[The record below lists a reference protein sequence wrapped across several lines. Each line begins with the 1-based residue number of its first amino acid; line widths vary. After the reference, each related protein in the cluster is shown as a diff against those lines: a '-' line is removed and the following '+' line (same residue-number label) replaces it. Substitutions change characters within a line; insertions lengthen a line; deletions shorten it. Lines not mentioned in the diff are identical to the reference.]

1 MQHADIRTYHPITT
15 TMTDTDTT
23 KLKEHDGLSREGS
36 KSDVTS
42 IPKSPFV
49 TTTDV
54 INQLNK
60 QLSNLSSEY
69 DDDNG
74 NNNGNS
80 GDSSTLFQKEPRFEL
95 QKRLPDGSAIPAT
108 QDDTAAADF
117 KTKLEQ
123 SAQYVSQLESSKDRR
138 YWAEQQRQT
147 GNVFFQSGDY
157 KGALDIY
164 LTCLVVKENSL
175 DFVRDTFLPILNNLA
190 QCTLQLGMHKKTIV
204 FCEMALDEVEKVEE
218 VERVG
223 KLAKDTAKKLDDNHE
238 EEKTE
243 ESKSVTTKKAK
254 NPPVDCIALCKI
266 YFKLAKAL
274 RLTGNY
280 EEARKSLDSSLGCMI
295 EKEKELS
302 ISSPTTSNDNNGDDN
317 DDDDDDD
324 DGDHN
329 DNKISILPYQ
339 KAIQKEY
346 RYLDIAEKEARKNR
360 AKQKRAMQSVLSPS
374 TSSSS
379 NHRDDNKKISPS
391 LYENQSNPRE
401 YSKLRARNKG
411 TPSSSST
418 FNGKDDSKS
427 NTTSDLENIS
437 YSQYYWSMVA
447 RVANYLLTILGDD
460 DTANAD
466 EIRQNDQSGTKSRT
480 TSYDKEIKREN
491 KKALKEF

>member
-1 MQHADIRTYHPITT
+1 
-15 TMTDTDTT
+15 MTDTDTIESE
-23 KLKEHDGLSREGS
+23 EHNVLSIEGLT
-36 KSDVTS
+36 SDVKS
-42 IPKSPFV
+42 VPKSPFV

-69 DDDNG
+69 DDDG
-74 NNNGNS
+74 NNGN
-80 GDSSTLFQKEPRFEL
+80 GGGSSTLFQKEPRFEL

-123 SAQYVSQLESSKDRR
+123 SAKFVSQLESSEDRR

-147 GNVFFQSGDY
+147 GNKFFQSGDY

-218 VERVG
+218 VERVEQ
-223 KLAKDTAKKLDDNHE
+223 LAKDTAKKLNDDHE

-243 ESKSVTTKKAK
+243 ESKSVTTQKAK
-254 NPPVDCIALCKI
+254 NPQVDCIALCKI

-280 EEARKSLDSSLGCMI
+280 EEARKALDSSLGCMI
-295 EKEKELS
+295 EKEKEFP
-302 ISSPTTSNDNNGDDN
+302 ISSSTTSNDNDDN
-317 DDDDDDD
+317 DDN

-360 AKQKRAMQSVLSPS
+360 AKQKRAMQSVLSSS

-401 YSKLRARNKG
+401 FSKLRARIKG
-411 TPSSSST
+411 TSSSST
-418 FNGKDDSKS
+418 FNGKDDSNS
-427 NTTSDLENIS
+427 NTYVSDLENIS

-447 RVANYLLTILGDD
+447 RVANYLLTILGDE

-466 EIRQNDQSGTKSRT
+466 EILQNDQSGTKSRT
-480 TSYDKEIKREN
+480 KNNDKKIKREN
-491 KKALKEF
+491 KRL

>member
-1 MQHADIRTYHPITT
+1 
-15 TMTDTDTT
+15 MTDTDTI

-36 KSDVTS
+36 KPDVTP

-69 DDDNG
+69 DDNG
-74 NNNGNS
+74 NNNGNG

-123 SAQYVSQLESSKDRR
+123 SAKYVSQLESSKDRR

-204 FCEMALDEVEKVEE
+204 FCEMALDEVEKVEA
-218 VERVG
+218 VER
-223 KLAKDTAKKLDDNHE
+223 
-238 EEKTE
+238 
-243 ESKSVTTKKAK
+243 

-280 EEARKSLDSSLGCMI
+280 EEARRSLDSSLGCMI
-295 EKEKELS
+295 EKGKELS

-317 DDDDDDD
+317 DDDDD

-360 AKQKRAMQSVLSPS
+360 AKQKRAMQLVLSPS

-379 NHRDDNKKISPS
+379 NHRDDNKKKSPS

-401 YSKLRARNKG
+401 YSKLRARKKG
-411 TPSSSST
+411 TSSSSSSSST

-427 NTTSDLENIS
+427 NTSDLENIS

-447 RVANYLLTILGDD
+447 RVANYLLTILGDE

-466 EIRQNDQSGTKSRT
+466 ERRQNDQSGTKSRT

-491 KKALKEF
+491 KRL

>member
-1 MQHADIRTYHPITT
+1 
-15 TMTDTDTT
+15 MTDTDTI
-23 KLKEHDGLSREGS
+23 KLKENDGHSIEGS
-36 KSDVTS
+36 KSDAISV
-42 IPKSPFV
+42 PKSPFV

-69 DDDNG
+69 DDDG
-74 NNNGNS
+74 NNENGD
-80 GDSSTLFQKEPRFEL
+80 GDSSTLFHKEPRFEL

-108 QDDTAAADF
+108 QYDTAAADF

-123 SAQYVSQLESSKDRR
+123 SAKFVSQLESPEDRR

-147 GNVFFQSGDY
+147 GNAFFQSGDH

-190 QCTLQLGMHKKTIV
+190 QCTIQLGMHKKTIV

-218 VERVG
+218 VERVK
-223 KLAKDTAKKLDDNHE
+223 KLAKDTAKNLNDDHE

-243 ESKSVTTKKAK
+243 ESKSVT
-254 NPPVDCIALCKI
+254 VDRIALCKI

-280 EEARKSLDSSLGCMI
+280 EEARKALDNSLGCMI

-302 ISSPTTSNDNNGDDN
+302 ISSSTTNNENDN

-324 DGDHN
+324 HN
-329 DNKISILPYQ
+329 NDDKISLLPYQ

-346 RYLDIAEKEARKNR
+346 RYLDIAENEARKNR
-360 AKQKRAMQSVLSPS
+360 AKQKRAMQSVLSS
-374 TSSSS
+374 SASSSS
-379 NHRDDNKKISPS
+379 KHMDDNKNISPS

-401 YSKLRARNKG
+401 YSKLRARKKG
-411 TPSSSST
+411 TSSSST
-418 FNGKDDSKS
+418 FKGKDDSNS
-427 NTTSDLENIS
+427 NTYVSDLENIS

-447 RVANYLLTILGDD
+447 RVANYLLTILGDE
-460 DTANAD
+460 DTAAD
-466 EIRQNDQSGTKSRT
+466 AEEIQNNQSGIISRT
-480 TSYDKEIKREN
+480 PTSTDKKIKREN
-491 KKALKEF
+491 KRL

>member
-1 MQHADIRTYHPITT
+1 
-15 TMTDTDTT
+15 MTDTDTI
-23 KLKEHDGLSREGS
+23 KLKEHYGLSREGS
-36 KSDVTS
+36 KSDVIS

-69 DDDNG
+69 DDDG
-74 NNNGNS
+74 NNGNG

-123 SAQYVSQLESSKDRR
+123 SAKFVSQLESSKDRR

-147 GNVFFQSGDY
+147 GNAFFQCGDY

-204 FCEMALDEVEKVEE
+204 FCEMALEEVEKVEE
-218 VERVG
+218 VQRAE
-223 KLAKDTAKKLDDNHE
+223 KLAKDTAKKLNDGHE
-238 EEKTE
+238 DEKIE
-243 ESKSVTTKKAK
+243 ESKSVTTQKAK

-295 EKEKELS
+295 EKEKEFS
-302 ISSPTTSNDNNGDDN
+302 ISSSTTSSDN
-317 DDDDDDD
+317 DDNDDD

-329 DNKISILPYQ
+329 DNKILILPYQ

-346 RYLDIAEKEARKNR
+346 RYLGIAEKEARKNR
-360 AKQKRAMQSVLSPS
+360 AKQKRAMQSVLSSS

-401 YSKLRARNKG
+401 YSKLRARKKG
-411 TPSSSST
+411 TSSSST
-418 FNGKDDSKS
+418 INGKDDSNS
-427 NTTSDLENIS
+427 NTHVSDLENIS
-437 YSQYYWSMVA
+437 YGQYYWSMVA
-447 RVANYLLTILGDD
+447 RVANYLLTILGDE

-466 EIRQNDQSGTKSRT
+466 EILQNDQSGTKSPT
-480 TSYDKEIKREN
+480 ISNDKEIKREN
-491 KKALKEF
+491 KGFKEF